1 MKIKDMKNPITML
14 CAGAAL
20 LSLGACDV
28 KDPISEP
35 KPPPVKV
42 TVAAQELPAQT
53 IKRDFFPTAS
63 PRLLLAGRTDELI
76 TGVTFAQSYF
86 ILSPS
91 SPSGVEVGK
100 DCVYDSL
107 TFFARFGGTVWGDTT
122 VLQRF
127 SLYRLQELPPQAPVF
142 NTANVPYESEP
153 LGSFRVWARVPSDF
167 RFRLDDA
174 LGQELFG
181 MLAAGS
187 SMVRDAAEFR
197 EYFKGLILKPEQN
210 NTCIYALDPSE
221 GGMGI
226 TLHWHEGAAAR
237 RCSFVTGGA
246 EDASFMSLV
255 NNTAGALYGV
265 LQQQTDALPFG
276 DVKVREEYGEEY
288 KVIYRDYPEGQAI
301 VCGISG
307 YMVRMEL
314 PGALPG
320 YAEGRTPAK
329 VEIRLHAR
337 ELQLPT
343 KPDPEDEDQTEK
355 KPWSYPLP
363 AAVRLYETDGGNRVK
378 DAVTD
383 AEGKPVEAVLTDAE
397 AGIYTADIT
406 DYCFRQPGGAAAG
419 GGGNVRLPKAL
430 LAGVPV
436 DELTASSGLM
446 PMDALPEIRVHWHEP
461 VQE

>member
-1 MKIKDMKNPITML
+1 MKITEMKNPITML

-20 LSLGACDV
+20 LTLGACDV
-28 KDPISEP
+28 KDPIYEP
-35 KPPPVKV
+35 EPPVKV
-42 TVAAQELPAQT
+42 IVAAQELPAQT
-53 IKRDFFPTAS
+53 IKRDSFPTSS
-63 PRLLLAGRTDELI
+63 PRLLLTGTTNEKF
-76 TGVTFAQSYF
+76 TGVTIARPYF
-86 ILSPS
+86 TLSPS

-107 TFFARFGGTVWGDTT
+107 TFFARFGGMVWGDTT

-127 SLYRLQELPPQAPVF
+127 SLYRLKELPPQAPVF
-142 NTANVPYESEP
+142 NTAIVPYGTEP
-153 LGSFRVWARVPSDF
+153 LGSLRVWVKVPSDF
-167 RFRLDDA
+167 LFRLDDA

-187 SMVRDAAEFR
+187 SVVKDAAEFR
-197 EYFKGLILKPEQN
+197 EYFKGLVLKPEQN
-210 NTCIYALDPSE
+210 ITCIYALDPSE

-226 TLHWHEGAAAR
+226 TLHWHDGAAAR
-237 RCSFVTGGA
+237 SCSFVTGGA
-246 EDASFMSLV
+246 EDASFMNLV
-255 NNTAGALYGV
+255 NYAAGAPYVV

-276 DVKVREEYGEEY
+276 DVKAGEEY
-288 KVIYRDYPEGQAI
+288 PDGQAV

-337 ELQLPT
+337 ELQSLD
-343 KPDPEDEDQTEK
+343 KPDPKDEDQTIK
-355 KPWSYPLP
+355 NHWSYPLP

-383 AEGKPVEAVLTDAE
+383 AEGRPVEAVLTDAE

-406 DYCFRQPGGAAAG
+406 HFCLRHPGGTAAG
-419 GGGNVRLPKAL
+419 GGGI
-430 LAGVPV
+430 
-436 DELTASSGLM
+436 SGF
-446 PMDALPEIRVHWHEP
+446 RRRCW
-461 VQE
+461 QGFRWTS

>member
-1 MKIKDMKNPITML
+1 MKITEMKNPITML

-20 LSLGACDV
+20 LMLGACDV
-28 KDPISEP
+28 KDPIYEP
-35 KPPPVKV
+35 EPPVKV
-42 TVAAQELPAQT
+42 IVAAQELPAQT
-53 IKRDFFPTAS
+53 IKCDSFPTSS
-63 PRLLLAGRTDELI
+63 PRLLLTGRTNEKF
-76 TGVTFAQSYF
+76 TGVTYAASYF
-86 ILSPS
+86 TLSPS

-107 TFFARFGGTVWGDTT
+107 TFFARFGGMVWGDTT
-122 VLQRF
+122 LLQRF
-127 SLYRLQELPPQAPVF
+127 GLYRLKELPPQAPVF
-142 NTANVPYESEP
+142 NTAIVPYGTEP
-153 LGSFRVWARVPSDF
+153 LGSLRVWVKVPSDF
-167 RFRLDDA
+167 LFRLDDA

-187 SMVRDAAEFR
+187 SVVRDAAEFR
-197 EYFKGLILKPEQN
+197 EYFKGLVLKPEQN
-210 NTCIYALDPSE
+210 ITCIYALDPSE

-226 TLHWHEGAAAR
+226 TLHWHDGAAAR
-237 RCSFVTGGA
+237 SCSFVTGGA
-246 EDASFMSLV
+246 EDASFMNLV
-255 NNTAGALYGV
+255 NHAAGAPYVV

-276 DVKVREEYGEEY
+276 DVKAGEEY
-288 KVIYRDYPEGQAI
+288 PDGQAV

-314 PGALPG
+314 PGTLPG

-337 ELQLPT
+337 ELQELN
-343 KPDPEDEDQTEK
+343 KPKPEDEDQTIK
-355 KPWSYPLP
+355 SDLTYPLP

-383 AEGKPVEAVLTDAE
+383 AEGRPVEAVLTDAE

-406 DYCFRQPGGAAAG
+406 HYCLRHPGGTAAG
-419 GGGNVRLPKAL
+419 GGGNIGLPEAL

>member
-1 MKIKDMKNPITML
+1 MKITEMKNPITML

-20 LSLGACDV
+20 LTLGACDV
-28 KDPISEP
+28 KDPIYEP
-35 KPPPVKV
+35 EPPVKV
-42 TVAAQELPAQT
+42 IVTAQELPAQT
-53 IKRDFFPTAS
+53 IKRDSFPTSS
-63 PRLLLAGRTDELI
+63 PRLLLAGKTDDKFTSI
-76 TGVTFAQSYF
+76 TVATSYF
-86 ILSPS
+86 TLSPS

-100 DCVYDSL
+100 GCVYDSL
-107 TFFARFGGTVWGDTT
+107 TFFARPSGMVWGDTT
-122 VLQRF
+122 WQQKF
-127 SLYRLQELPPQAPVF
+127 HLYRLKELLPQAPVF
-142 NTANVPYESEP
+142 NNLTPSHESEP
-153 LGSFRVWARVPSDF
+153 LGSVQFEKRVARPLF

-187 SMVRDAAEFR
+187 SVVRDAAEFR
-197 EYFKGLILKPEQN
+197 EYLKGLVLNPDPY

-237 RCSFVTGGA
+237 SCSFVTGGA
-246 EDASFMSLV
+246 EDASFMNLT
-255 NNTAGALYGV
+255 NNAAATPYDV

-276 DVKVREEYGEEY
+276 DVKAGEEY
-288 KVIYRDYPEGQAI
+288 PDGQAV

-314 PGALPG
+314 PGTLPG

-337 ELQLPT
+337 ELQELN
-343 KPDPEDEDQTEK
+343 KPKPEDEDQTIK
-355 KPWSYPLP
+355 SNLTYPLP

-383 AEGKPVEAVLTDAE
+383 AEGRPVEAVLTDAE

-406 DYCFRQPGGAAAG
+406 HYCLRHPGGTAAG
-419 GGGNVRLPKAL
+419 GGGNIGLPEAL
-430 LAGVPV
+430 LAGVPA

>member
-1 MKIKDMKNPITML
+1 MKIKEMKNPITML

-20 LSLGACDV
+20 LTLGACDV
-28 KDPISEP
+28 KDPIYEP
-35 KPPPVKV
+35 EPPVKV
-42 TVAAQELPAQT
+42 IVAAQELPAQT
-53 IKRDFFPTAS
+53 IKRDFFPTSS
-63 PRLLLAGRTDELI
+63 PRLLLTGKTDEKF
-76 TGVTFAQSYF
+76 TGVTYAHPYF
-86 ILSPS
+86 TLSPS

-100 DCVYDSL
+100 GCVYDSL

-127 SLYRLQELPPQAPVF
+127 SLYRLKELPPQAPVF
-142 NTANVPYESEP
+142 NTATVPYVTEP
-153 LGSFRVWARVPSDF
+153 LGSLRVWVKVPSDF
-167 RFRLDDA
+167 LFRLDDA

-187 SMVRDAAEFR
+187 SVVRDAAEFR
-197 EYFKGLILKPEQN
+197 EYFKGLVLKPEQN
-210 NTCIYALDPSE
+210 TTCIYALDPSE

-226 TLHWHEGAAAR
+226 TLHWHDGDAAR
-237 RCSFVTGGA
+237 SCSFVTGGA
-246 EDASFMSLV
+246 EDASFMNLI
-255 NNTAGALYGV
+255 NNAAGAPYVV

-276 DVKVREEYGEEY
+276 DVKAGEEY
-288 KVIYRDYPEGQAI
+288 PDGQAV

-337 ELQLPT
+337 ELQFLD
-343 KPDPEDEDQTEK
+343 KPDPKDEDQTIK
-355 KPWSYPLP
+355 RDLAYPLP

-383 AEGKPVEAVLTDAE
+383 AEGRPVEAVLTDAE

-406 DYCFRQPGGAAAG
+406 HYCLRHPGGTAAG
-419 GGGNVRLPKAL
+419 GGGRI
-430 LAGVPV
+430 
-436 DELTASSGLM
+436 SGFRRRCWQGFLRM
-446 PMDALPEIRVHWHEP
+446 S
-461 VQE
+461 

>member
-1 MKIKDMKNPITML
+1 MKITEMKNPITML

-20 LSLGACDV
+20 LTLGACDV
-28 KDPISEP
+28 KDPIYEP
-35 KPPPVKV
+35 EPPVKV
-42 TVAAQELPAQT
+42 IVAAQELPAQT
-53 IKRDFFPTAS
+53 IKRDFFPTSS
-63 PRLLLAGRTDELI
+63 PRLLLTGRTDEKF
-76 TGVTFAQSYF
+76 TGVTVAHPYF
-86 ILSPS
+86 TLSPS
-91 SPSGVEVGK
+91 SPSGVEVGAG
-100 DCVYDSL
+100 CVYDSL
-107 TFFARFGGTVWGDTT
+107 TFFARFGGMVWGDTT

-127 SLYRLQELPPQAPVF
+127 NLYRLKELLPQAPVF
-142 NTANVPYESEP
+142 NTATVSYGTEP
-153 LGSFRVWARVPSDF
+153 LGSLWVWARVPSDF

-187 SMVRDAAEFR
+187 SVVRNAAEFR
-197 EYFKGLILKPEQN
+197 EYFKGLILKGEQN

-226 TLHWHEGAAAR
+226 TLHWHDGDAAR
-237 RCSFVTGGA
+237 SCSFVTGGA
-246 EDASFMSLV
+246 EDASFMCLV
-255 NNTAGALYGV
+255 NNAAGAPYDV
-265 LQQQTDALPFG
+265 LRQQTDALPFG
-276 DVKVREEYGEEY
+276 DVKVGEEY
-288 KVIYRDYPEGQAI
+288 PDGQAV

-337 ELQLPT
+337 ELQSLD
-343 KPDPEDEDQTEK
+343 KPDPKDEDQTIK
-355 KPWSYPLP
+355 NHWSYPLP

-383 AEGKPVEAVLTDAE
+383 AEGRPVEAVLTDAE

-406 DYCFRQPGGAAAG
+406 HYCLRHPGGAAAG
-419 GGGNVRLPKAL
+419 GGGEYRASGGV
-430 LAGVPV
+430 AGRG
-436 DELTASSGLM
+436 SCG
-446 PMDALPEIRVHWHEP
+446 
-461 VQE
+461 

>member
-1 MKIKDMKNPITML
+1 MKITEMKNPITML

-20 LSLGACDV
+20 LTLGACDV
-28 KDPISEP
+28 KDPIYEP
-35 KPPPVKV
+35 EPPVKV
-42 TVAAQELPAQT
+42 IVVTQELPAQT
-53 IKRDFFPTAS
+53 IKRDSFPSSS
-63 PRLLLAGRTDELI
+63 PRLLLAGKTDDKFTGI
-76 TGVTFAQSYF
+76 TVATSYF
-86 ILSPS
+86 TLSPS

-100 DCVYDSL
+100 GCVYDSL
-107 TFFARFGGTVWGDTT
+107 TFFARFGGMVWGDTT
-122 VLQRF
+122 QRQTF
-127 SLYRLQELPPQAPVF
+127 HLYRLKELLPQAPVF
-142 NTANVPYESEP
+142 NITTLLYKNEP
-153 LGSFRVWARVPSDF
+153 LGSVQVWARVPSDF
-167 RFRLDDA
+167 RFRLDHALGDA
-174 LGQELFG
+174 LGQELFD

-187 SMVRDAAEFR
+187 SVVRDAAEFR
-197 EYFKGLILKPEQN
+197 EYFKGLILLSDPY

-226 TLHWHEGAAAR
+226 TLHWHDGAAAR
-237 RCSFVTGGA
+237 SCSFVTGGA
-246 EDASFMSLV
+246 EDASFMNLT
-255 NNTAGALYGV
+255 NNAAGAPYVV
-265 LQQQTDALPFG
+265 LRQQTDALPFG
-276 DVKVREEYGEEY
+276 DVKAGEEY
-288 KVIYRDYPEGQAI
+288 PDGQAV

-337 ELQLPT
+337 ELQSLD
-343 KPDPEDEDQTEK
+343 KPDPKDEDQTIK
-355 KPWSYPLP
+355 NHWSYPLP

-383 AEGKPVEAVLTDAE
+383 AEGRPVEAVLTDAE

-406 DYCFRQPGGAAAG
+406 HYCLRHPGGPAAG
-419 GGGNVRLPKAL
+419 GGGNIGLPEAL
-430 LAGVPV
+430 LAGVPA

>member
-1 MKIKDMKNPITML
+1 MKIEDMKNPITML

-28 KDPISEP
+28 KDPIYEP
-35 KPPPVKV
+35 KPPVKV

-63 PRLLLAGRTDELI
+63 PRLLLAGRTDEMI
-76 TGVTFAQSYF
+76 TGVTIAQSYF
-86 ILSPS
+86 TLSPS

-127 SLYRLQELPPQAPVF
+127 ILYRLRELPPQAPVF
-142 NTANVPYESEP
+142 NTATVSYGTEP
-153 LGSFRVWARVPSDF
+153 LGSLRVWARVPSDF

-187 SMVRDAAEFR
+187 SVVRNAAEFR
-197 EYFKGLILKPEQN
+197 EYFKGLILKGEQN

-221 GGMGI
+221 GGTGI
-226 TLHWHEGAAAR
+226 TLHWHEGAATR

-246 EDASFMSLV
+246 EDASFMNLV
-255 NNTAGALYGV
+255 NNASGASYYV

-276 DVKVREEYGEEY
+276 DVKAGEEY
-288 KVIYRDYPEGQAI
+288 PDGQAV

-337 ELQLPT
+337 ELQLLD
-343 KPDPEDEDQTEK
+343 KPDPKDEDQTIGK
-355 KPWSYPLP
+355 QWSYPLP

-406 DYCFRQPGGAAAG
+406 YYCLRQPGGAAAG
-419 GGGNVRLPKAL
+419 GGGNVRLPEAL

>member
-1 MKIKDMKNPITML
+1 MKITEMKNPITML

-20 LSLGACDV
+20 LTLGACDV
-28 KDPISEP
+28 KDPIYEP
-35 KPPPVKV
+35 EPPVKV
-42 TVAAQELPAQT
+42 IVAAQELPAQT
-53 IKRDFFPTAS
+53 IKRDFFPTSS
-63 PRLLLAGRTDELI
+63 PRLLLTGRTDEKF
-76 TGVTFAQSYF
+76 TGVTFAHSYF
-86 ILSPS
+86 TLSPS
-91 SPSGVEVGK
+91 SPSGVKVGAG
-100 DCVYDSL
+100 CVYDSL

-127 SLYRLQELPPQAPVF
+127 GLYRLKELPPQAPVF
-142 NTANVPYESEP
+142 NITALLHESEP
-153 LGSFRVWARVPSDF
+153 LGSLRVWVKVPSDF
-167 RFRLDDA
+167 LFRLDDA

-187 SMVRDAAEFR
+187 SVVKDAAEFR
-197 EYFKGLILKPEQN
+197 EYLKGLVLNPDPY

-226 TLHWHEGAAAR
+226 TLHWHDGAAAR
-237 RCSFVTGGA
+237 SCSFVTGGA
-246 EDASFMSLV
+246 EDASFMNLT
-255 NNTAGALYGV
+255 NNAAGAPYVV
-265 LQQQTDALPFG
+265 LRQQTDALPFG
-276 DVKVREEYGEEY
+276 DVKVGEEYGEGY
-288 KVIYRDYPEGQAI
+288 KVIYRDYPDGQAM

-337 ELQLPT
+337 ELQLLD
-343 KPDPEDEDQTEK
+343 KPDPKDEDQTIK
-355 KPWSYPLP
+355 NHWSYPLP

-383 AEGKPVEAVLTDAE
+383 AEGRPVEAVLTDAE

-406 DYCFRQPGGAAAG
+406 HYCLRPPGGIAAG
-419 GGGNVRLPKAL
+419 GGGNIGLPEAL

>member
-1 MKIKDMKNPITML
+1 MKITEMKNPITML

-20 LSLGACDV
+20 LTLGACDV
-28 KDPISEP
+28 KDPIYEP
-35 KPPPVKV
+35 EPPVKV
-42 TVAAQELPAQT
+42 IVAAQELPAQT
-53 IKRDFFPTAS
+53 IKRDSFPSSS
-63 PRLLLAGRTDELI
+63 PRLLLAGKTDEKFTGI
-76 TGVTFAQSYF
+76 TVAASYF
-86 ILSPS
+86 TLSPS

-107 TFFARFGGTVWGDTT
+107 TFFARFGGMVWGDTT

-127 SLYRLQELPPQAPVF
+127 NLYRLKELPPQAPVF
-142 NTANVPYESEP
+142 NTAIVPYGTEP
-153 LGSFRVWARVPSDF
+153 LGSLWVWVRVPSDF

-187 SMVRDAAEFR
+187 SVVRNAAEFR
-197 EYFKGLILKPEQN
+197 EYFKGLVLKSN
-210 NTCIYALDPSE
+210 WDTTCIYALDPSE

-226 TLHWHEGAAAR
+226 TLHWHDGDAAR
-237 RCSFVTGGA
+237 SCSFVTGGA
-246 EDASFMSLV
+246 EDASFMNLV
-255 NNTAGALYGV
+255 NNAAGAPYVV

-276 DVKVREEYGEEY
+276 DVKAGEEY
-288 KVIYRDYPEGQAI
+288 PDGQAV

-307 YMVRMEL
+307 YMVQMEL
-314 PGALPG
+314 PGTLPG

-337 ELQLPT
+337 ELQNLL
-343 KPDPEDEDQTEK
+343 KPDPEDEDQTIGKE
-355 KPWSYPLP
+355 WSYPLP

-383 AEGKPVEAVLTDAE
+383 AEGRPVEAVLTDAE

-406 DYCFRQPGGAAAG
+406 HYCLRPDAG
-419 GGGNVRLPKAL
+419 GGG
-430 LAGVPV
+430 
-436 DELTASSGLM
+436 TSGF
-446 PMDALPEIRVHWHEP
+446 RRRCW
-461 VQE
+461 QGFRWTS

>member
-28 KDPISEP
+28 KDPIYEP
-35 KPPPVKV
+35 EPPVKV
-42 TVAAQELPAQT
+42 IVAAQELPAQT
-53 IKRDFFPTAS
+53 IKCDSFPTSS
-63 PRLLLAGRTDELI
+63 PRLLLTGRTDEKF
-76 TGVTFAQSYF
+76 TGVTYAASYF
-86 ILSPS
+86 TLSPS

-167 RFRLDDA
+167 LFRLDDA
-174 LGQELFG
+174 FGQELFG

-255 NNTAGALYGV
+255 NNTAATPYDV

-276 DVKVREEYGEEY
+276 DVKAGEEY
-288 KVIYRDYPEGQAI
+288 PDGQAV

-363 AAVRLYETDGGNRVK
+363 AAVCLYETDGGNRVK

-383 AEGKPVEAVLTDAE
+383 AEGKPVETVLTDAE

-406 DYCFRQPGGAAAG
+406 DYCLRQPGGAAAG
-419 GGGNVRLPKAL
+419 GGGNVRLPEAL

>member
-1 MKIKDMKNPITML
+1 MKITEMKNPITML

-20 LSLGACDV
+20 LTLGACDV
-28 KDPISEP
+28 KDPIYEP
-35 KPPPVKV
+35 EPPVKV
-42 TVAAQELPAQT
+42 IVVTQELPAQT
-53 IKRDFFPTAS
+53 IKRDFFPTSS
-63 PRLLLAGRTDELI
+63 PRLLLTGRTDEKF
-76 TGVTFAQSYF
+76 TGVTVATSYF
-86 ILSPS
+86 TLSPS

-100 DCVYDSL
+100 GCVYDSL
-107 TFFARFGGTVWGDTT
+107 TFFARFGGMVWGDTT

-127 SLYRLQELPPQAPVF
+127 GLYRLKELLPQAPVF
-142 NTANVPYESEP
+142 NITSLVHESEP
-153 LGSFRVWARVPSDF
+153 LGSLRVWVKVPSDF

-187 SMVRDAAEFR
+187 SVVRDAAEFR
-197 EYFKGLILKPEQN
+197 EYLKGLVQN
-210 NTCIYALDPSE
+210 PDPYNTCIYALDPSE
-221 GGMGI
+221 GSMGI

-237 RCSFVTGGA
+237 SCSFVTGGA
-246 EDASFMSLV
+246 EDASFMNLT
-255 NNTAGALYGV
+255 NNAAATPYDV

-276 DVKVREEYGEEY
+276 DVKAGEEY
-288 KVIYRDYPEGQAI
+288 PDGQAV

-314 PGALPG
+314 PGTLPG

-337 ELQLPT
+337 ELQELN
-343 KPDPEDEDQTEK
+343 KPKPEDEDQTIK
-355 KPWSYPLP
+355 NLLTYPLP

-406 DYCFRQPGGAAAG
+406 HYCLRHPAG
-419 GGGNVRLPKAL
+419 GGGRPASGGVAGRGSGGRADRLVGAYADGRPSRNPGAL
-430 LAGVPV
+430 A
-436 DELTASSGLM
+436 
-446 PMDALPEIRVHWHEP
+446 
-461 VQE
+461 

>member
-1 MKIKDMKNPITML
+1 MKITEMKNPITML

-20 LSLGACDV
+20 LTLGACDV
-28 KDPISEP
+28 KDPIYEP
-35 KPPPVKV
+35 EPPVKV
-42 TVAAQELPAQT
+42 IVAAQELPAQT
-53 IKRDFFPTAS
+53 IKCDSFPTS
-63 PRLLLAGRTDELI
+63 SSRLLLAGKTDEKFTSI
-76 TGVTFAQSYF
+76 TVATSYF
-86 ILSPS
+86 TLSPS

-100 DCVYDSL
+100 GCVYDSL
-107 TFFARFGGTVWGDTT
+107 TFFARFGGMVWGDTT
-122 VLQRF
+122 QRQTF
-127 SLYRLQELPPQAPVF
+127 RLYRLKELLPQAPVF
-142 NTANVPYESEP
+142 NTATVPYGTEP
-153 LGSFRVWARVPSDF
+153 LGSLWVWVKVPSDF

-174 LGQELFG
+174 LGQELFA
-181 MLAAGS
+181 MLVAGS
-187 SMVRDAAEFR
+187 SVVRDAAEFR
-197 EYFKGLILKPEQN
+197 EYFKGLVLKN
-210 NTCIYALDPSE
+210 DWNTCIYALDPSE

-226 TLHWHEGAAAR
+226 TLHWHDGAAAR
-237 RCSFVTGGA
+237 SCSFVTGGA
-246 EDASFMSLV
+246 EDASFMNLI
-255 NNTAGALYGV
+255 NHAATTPYDV

-276 DVKVREEYGEEY
+276 DVKAGEEY
-288 KVIYRDYPEGQAI
+288 PDGQAV

-314 PGALPG
+314 PGTLPG

-337 ELQLPT
+337 ELQELN
-343 KPDPEDEDQTEK
+343 KPKPEDEDQTIK
-355 KPWSYPLP
+355 NRLTYPLP

-383 AEGKPVEAVLTDAE
+383 AEGRPVEAVLTDAE

-406 DYCFRQPGGAAAG
+406 HYCLRHPGGTAAG
-419 GGGNVRLPKAL
+419 GGGNIGLPEAL
-430 LAGVPV
+430 LAGVPA